1 MSPGDLEGAPSPQA
15 KYQREESCTKGEL
28 SASQKSLPHGIRH
41 VREHILGN
49 WTSLSKDSPEGLEET
64 ITCLTQNHKEF
75 LFSKTLGE
83 NSIFIGAVS
92 VLSKH

>member
-1 MSPGDLEGAPSPQA
+1 MEVAPVHRQSIKEKRVAQ
-15 KYQREESCTKGEL
+15 KES
-28 SASQKSLPHGIRH
+28 SQPLRRSLPHGIRH
-41 VREHILGN
+41 VREHIWEN

-83 NSIFIGAVS
+83 NSIHRE
-92 VLSKH
+92 L